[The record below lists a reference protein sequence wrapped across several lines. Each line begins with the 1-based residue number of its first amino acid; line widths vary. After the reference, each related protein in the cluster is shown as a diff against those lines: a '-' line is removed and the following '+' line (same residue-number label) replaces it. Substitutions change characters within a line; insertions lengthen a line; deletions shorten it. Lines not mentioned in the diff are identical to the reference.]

1 MFWHCRPATLTP
13 SPARRWLSQRRFRWP
28 LEVATASEA
37 LLDHVRRSTY
47 SSLLPQHPRPTT
59 KKRILGEVC
68 VLINTISRESAQTLA
83 ACPPRPDA
91 PRSQRSGNRGP
102 AGPARTGLNL
112 PFLSNRPDCLEKLR
126 CWIVLRYW
134 EQRRS
139 PREEALDRK
148 HPRRV
153 RRVHRPSRP
162 LR

>member
-83 ACPPRPDA
+83 ACPLSFPDLTHRA
-91 PRSQRSGNRGP
+91 RSE
-102 AGPARTGLNL
+102 AATGGLQG
-112 PFLSNRPDCLEKLR
+112 RHGRD
-126 CWIVLRYW
+126 
-134 EQRRS
+134 
-139 PREEALDRK
+139 
-148 HPRRV
+148 
-153 RRVHRPSRP
+153 
-162 LR
+162 